1 MAYEQL
7 KTGFCALKMWYMP
20 GTLRP
25 PVPGT
30 LESMTLVYAGVSI
43 HSKTVKMRRHL
54 LINNVL
60 RRKMPNNFSICS
72 IQLIK
77 RIEVSYLL
85 FS

>member
-1 MAYEQL
+1 
-7 KTGFCALKMWYMP
+7 MP

-25 PVPGT
+25 PVLGAR
-30 LESMTLVYAGVSI
+30 ESMTLVYTGVSI
-43 HSKTVKMRRHL
+43 HSKTGKMRRHL

>member
-1 MAYEQL
+1 MASVQL
-7 KTGFCALKMWYMP
+7 KKGFCALKLWYMP

-25 PVPGT
+25 PVPGAQ
-30 LESMTLVYAGVSI
+30 ESRTLVYKGVSI

-60 RRKMPNNFSICS
+60 RRKVPNNFSICS